1 MPRYFFD
8 VYDERI
14 TSQDSDGILC
24 ADPRTVGTTAHRILA
39 EIAAEGLLHA
49 AQAKL
54 YANVRDE
61 AGCVVYTAA
70 LSFTGS
76 WLQVP
81 MATPA
86 TQLELRMA

>member
-8 VYDERI
+8 VHDERSASHDI
-14 TSQDSDGILC
+14 DGILC
-24 ADPRTVGTTAHRILA
+24 ADQRTVGTTAHRILA
-39 EIAAEGLLHA
+39 EIAADDPLYGG
-49 AQAKL
+49 QAKL
-54 YANVRDE
+54 CASVRDE

-76 WLQVP
+76 WLLVP

-86 TQLELRMA
+86 TQLEPRIA

>member
-8 VYDERI
+8 VHDERA
-14 TSQDSDGILC
+14 TSQDIDGTLC
-24 ADPRTVGTTAHRILA
+24 ADLHTVGATAHRILA
-39 EIAAEGLLHA
+39 EIAAHDPPRVGQMKLHA
-49 AQAKL
+49 S
-54 YANVRDE
+54 VRDE

-70 LSFTGS
+70 LSLTGS

-86 TQLELRMA
+86 TQLEHRIA

>member
-8 VYDERI
+8 IHDERFV
-14 TSQDSDGILC
+14 SQDIDGVLC
-24 ADPRTVGTTAHRILA
+24 ADQRTVGTMAHSILA
-39 EIAAEGLLHA
+39 EIAADDPLHA
-49 AQAKL
+49 GQAQL